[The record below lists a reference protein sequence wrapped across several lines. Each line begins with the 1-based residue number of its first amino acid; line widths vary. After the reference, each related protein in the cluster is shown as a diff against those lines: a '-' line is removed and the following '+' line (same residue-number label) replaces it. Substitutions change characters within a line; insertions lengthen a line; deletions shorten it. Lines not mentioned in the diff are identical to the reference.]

1 MSDLAEAQK
10 AVAEAV
16 SNGGGPKKMTI
27 VAWSGT
33 LDKAWPTL
41 ILATTAAAS
50 GMDVAVFFTFWG
62 LRILQRNDKRTTGK
76 SWKQKMLSVFNRGG
90 ADHLGLSKLQMGG
103 MGPMM
108 MRQLAREYKVAEPTE
123 LLEMAQQLGVK
134 LWPCQMTMDLMGLK
148 REDFVDGLAETVGAA
163 TAIQRMSESEI
174 NLFI

>member
-1 MSDLAEAQK
+1 MSELTSENGQNGQK
-10 AVAEAV
+10 T
-16 SNGGGPKKMTI
+16 MTI
-27 VAWSGT
+27 IAWSGT

-62 LRILQRNDKRTTGK
+62 LRILQRNDKRLTGRN
-76 SWKQKMLSVFNRGG
+76 WKQRMLSVFNRGG
-90 ADHLGLSKLQMGG
+90 TEHLGLSKLQMAG

-108 MRQLAREYKVAEPTE
+108 MRQLAREHKVAEPQE

-148 REDFVDGLAETVGAA
+148 REDFIDGLSETVGAA
-163 TAIQRMSESEI
+163 TALQRMSESDI
-174 NLFI
+174 QLFI

>member
-1 MSDLAEAQK
+1 MSDLKEAEKAIAEA
-10 AVAEAV
+10 AA
-16 SNGGGPKKMTI
+16 NGGQKKMTI

-62 LRILQRNDKRTTGK
+62 LRILQKNTKRTTGR

-103 MGPMM
+103 MGPVM
-108 MRQLAREYKVAEPTE
+108 MRQLARQHKVAEPTE

-148 REDFVDGLAETVGAA
+148 REDFIDGLAETVGAA